1 MGESHQASPLV
12 EAPASKR
19 RKLRKGTQSCW
30 ECRRRKARCTFAAG
44 EDDVCQGCRRRGT
57 ACLSQEFP
65 DRPSTPGSNRHI
77 VDRLDQVEAL
87 VGQLVKAASNET
99 DGPPTRR
106 SPVPDTADAS
116 LPRRVSSSNSEEV
129 RLASTTL
136 NQPPTVVQSKQLV
149 TVLDQHHDICQQLLA
164 AWPSQQDINLILSI
178 PADTSSIIHAKIC
191 SQTAN
196 LTGLAFR
203 SSKALLQL
211 PPPGSHPVLIARQLL
226 VLGNFLQGTKA
237 SSAAIFQN
245 LSRSCD
251 EIMTRAVKTAHGMVT
266 CNDELVASVEGI
278 ECIML
283 EGLYENYSGDL
294 RRSWL
299 AARRAIM
306 IAQMLGLNRGVK
318 PTSLTGVECKP
329 DHMWF
334 RLIQFDR
341 YLSLMLGHP
350 QSSLE
355 DCFASPEAL
364 EPCSASERMQRLT
377 CVAAGR
383 ILQRSPAGLY
393 DTATTKGIDK
403 MLRDASSVMPA
414 QWWVAPILST
424 CCGPVETIRET
435 LRLNDQFVHYHLLIQ
450 LHLPYLLQQGSGHE
464 YGYNRMTAVTAS
476 REILSRFLSF
486 HPFRSADHD
495 CPGVDILVFVSS
507 TALCLAHI
515 SDRARLGN
523 DEHGFHFL
531 AHQRLSDRGILERV
545 LDSMQKNARTNNAAI
560 ATRVSTLL
568 EHLLPIEED
577 VVAGGVYTASFVPR
591 LPEEEDLGCK
601 VTLSD
606 DGAGLSVYLPY
617 FPVFRIK
624 REQET
629 SQTISSGDHVS
640 LASYSMEAG
649 VTQRLSGKQPLRTTS
664 GDELNFPLIASTT
677 WQNIPSPQL
686 IETNSL
692 STIDDTQ
699 SMETQGTGVL
709 QTEQGTGEAIWAHQD
724 VDSSFLD
731 SLFYGNAGLEALDA

>member
-1 MGESHQASPLV
+1 MRESQVTSQASSLV
-12 EAPASKR
+12 EAPAAKR

-44 EDDVCQGCRRRGT
+44 AVEDDVCQGCRRRGT

-65 DRPSTPGSNRHI
+65 DQPPMPGSNRHI

-87 VGQLVKAASNET
+87 VGQLIKAASNDT
-99 DGPPTRR
+99 DGPLTR
-106 SPVPDTADAS
+106 SPVPRPSHDS
-116 LPRRVSSSNSEEV
+116 FPCPVSSSSSEDL
-129 RLASTTL
+129 RPASTTL
-136 NQPPTVVQSKQLV
+136 NRSSTVVHSEQPV
-149 TVLDQHHDICQQLLA
+149 TVLDQHHDICKRLLA
-164 AWPSQQDINLILSI
+164 AWPSQQDLNLILSI
-178 PADTSSIIHAKIC
+178 PVDLSSIIHAKIC
-191 SQTAN
+191 SQTSN

-237 SSAAIFQN
+237 SSAALFQG
-245 LSRSCD
+245 LSRSCE
-251 EIMTRAVKTAHGMVT
+251 EIMTRAVKTAHSMVT

-341 YLSLMLGHP
+341 YLSLMLGFP

-355 DCFASPEAL
+355 DRFASPEVL
-364 EPCSASERMQRLT
+364 ESCDMPERMQRLT

-383 ILQRSPAGLY
+383 ILQRSSAELY
-393 DTATTKGIDK
+393 DTAATKTIDK

-414 QWWVAPILST
+414 QWWVAPMLST
-424 CCGPVETIRET
+424 CRGPEETIRET
-435 LRLNDQFVHYHLLIQ
+435 LRLNDQFVHYHLLLQ
-450 LHLPYLLQQGSGHE
+450 LHLPCLLQLDSAHE

-507 TALCLAHI
+507 AALCLAHI
-515 SDRARLGN
+515 NDRTRRGN

-531 AHQRLSDRGILERV
+531 AHQRLSDRGILESV
-545 LDSMQKNARTNNAAI
+545 LDRMQQNAHTNNAAM
-560 ATRVSTLL
+560 ATKVSDLL

-577 VVAGGVYTASFVPR
+577 VVAGGVYTAFFFPR

-601 VTLSD
+601 VKVID
-606 DGAGLSVYLPY
+606 DGDDLSVYLPY
-617 FPVFRIK
+617 FPVLKIK
-624 REQET
+624 RQQYRTDT
-629 SQTISSGDHVS
+629 SQIISTEECAS
-640 LASYSMEAG
+640 LPSYSIEARAA
-649 VTQRLSGKQPLRTTS
+649 QRLRGEHPKATTS
-664 GDELNFPLIASTT
+664 GDEPNLTPTTNTT
-677 WQNIPSPQL
+677 WQNMPLPQPTTL
-686 IETNSL
+686 VNTSNL
-692 STIDDTQ
+692 GNFDD
-699 SMETQGTGVL
+699 SEAM
-709 QTEQGTGEAIWAHQD
+709 GEIWFHQD
-724 VDSSFLD
+724 EDNSFID
-731 SLFYGNAGLEALDA
+731 SLFYRNTGLEALDV